1 MLISE
6 EKKVVKTQHP
16 LLDSFG
22 RMHDYLRISI
32 IERCN
37 LRCQYCM
44 PEEGVPLHEKSAIL
58 SFEEIEQIVQWL
70 AEIGLKKIR
79 ITGGEPTIRKNLPTL
94 FSRLHKIPTIET
106 LAMTTNG
113 ILLADQLPELVENG
127 LKQVNISLDTL
138 DEMKFEQ
145 LTRRPGIDKV
155 LKSIETAFQFERL
168 EVKINT
174 VAMKGINEPDILSMI
189 DQFKSRRT
197 ELRIIEFMPFAG
209 NEWSKEKWISKK
221 DIQDYISSKYDLIPL
236 GFQKNGTA
244 NRYQLKNYHM
254 TIGFIASMSEPFC
267 SSCNRI
273 RLTADGMFK
282 SCLFENSEIDLKT
295 PLRKGANKEEFYTY
309 ISEAIQRKKVA
320 HGGMNFIASHP
331 GRPMISIGG

>member
-1 MLISE
+1 MLVSE
-6 EKKVVKTQHP
+6 NKKEIQIQHP
-16 LLDSFG
+16 LIDSFG

-44 PEEGVPLHEKSAIL
+44 PEEGVPLHEKSSIL
-58 SFEEIEQIVQWL
+58 SFEEIEQIATWL

-79 ITGGEPTIRKNLPTL
+79 ITGGEPTVRKHLPDL
-94 FSRLHKIPTIET
+94 FSRLNKIPTINT

-113 ILLADQLPELVENG
+113 ILLSDMLPDLVANG

-138 DEMKFEQ
+138 DPHKFEQ
-145 LTRRPGIDKV
+145 LTRRPGIEKV
-155 LKSIETAFQFERL
+155 LKSIDSAFQFPQL
-168 EVKINT
+168 EVKINM

-189 DQFKSRRT
+189 DQFKSLPT

-209 NEWSKEKWISKK
+209 NEWSKEKWMSKK
-221 DIQDYISSKYDLIPL
+221 EIQDIISSKYELIPL

-244 NRYQLKNYHM
+244 NRYQLKNNSM

-267 SSCNRI
+267 NSCNRI

-282 SCLFENSEIDLKT
+282 SCLFENAEIDLKN
-295 PLRKGANKEEFYTY
+295 PLRNGANKEVFYSF
-309 ISEAIQRKKVA
+309 ISEAIQRKKA
-320 HGGMNFIASHP
+320 SHGGMNFIASHP